1 MPSRVF
7 MICNAYESG
16 FGHGLANDGLDRSK
30 TPHSDPELGEAYQ
43 LGYEQG
49 LEHRDACIPPEVL
62 DLVRFMCATWA
73 EIDGWAVASVG
84 TKALCKYPIIQGLGN
99 QIALRRIGEQEHNGK
114 NVRAA
119 MDWMLNQST
128 AGSANDWSWIPP
140 ESPGAGTLP

>member
-1 MPSRVF
+1 MPSKVF
-7 MICNAYESG
+7 QICNSYESG

-73 EIDGWAVASVG
+73 EIDGFVFKHCEG
-84 TKALCKYPIIQGLGN
+84 DALMHYPIVQGLCN
-99 QIALRRIGEQEHNGK
+99 QIQLRRIGEQPHNTANLRK
-114 NVRAA
+114 ARE
-119 MDWMLNQST
+119 WMLREMT
-128 AGSANDWSWIPP
+128 
-140 ESPGAGTLP
+140 E